1 MHLIA
6 IIRQSQS
13 RMKSQNKIEYFHL
26 HDWRRDERVRE
37 VGSGRYGDEV
47 APGTVLAVHRLD
59 ELLQRVGIDLT

>member
-1 MHLIA
+1 
-6 IIRQSQS
+6 
-13 RMKSQNKIEYFHL
+13 MKSQNKIEYFHL